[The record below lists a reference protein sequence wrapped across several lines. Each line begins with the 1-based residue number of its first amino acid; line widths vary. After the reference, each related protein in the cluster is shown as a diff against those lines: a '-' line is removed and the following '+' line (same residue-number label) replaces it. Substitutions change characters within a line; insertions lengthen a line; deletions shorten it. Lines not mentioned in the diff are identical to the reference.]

1 MVIKKM
7 IKSMTGFG
15 RGKYE
20 NEGREYTV
28 EIKSVNHKYSD
39 VSVKLPRQISYLEE
53 NVRKEVSKKISRG
66 KIDVFITMQD
76 YSEKGKSI
84 KINTEIAKIY
94 ISELKQLAEETGIS
108 SNIEVMDI
116 SKLPEVLNISNEENE
131 ELYWEELQIA
141 LNEALDRFVSMRE
154 IEGNKICEDFKLRID
169 RIKEK
174 LSYIYSFSAGLVEEY
189 IVKLNTRVKELMKT
203 DIIDENRLAQEIVIF
218 SDKSSIQE
226 ELTRLDSHISQFLD
240 LINNANGPIGKKCDF
255 IVQEM
260 NREVNTIGSKANSMD
275 ISKGVIELKTEIEDI
290 REQIQNIE

>member
-1 MVIKKM
+1 MKM

-20 NEGREYTV
+20 NEGREYTI

-39 VSVKLPRQISYLEE
+39 ISVKLPRQISYLEE
-53 NVRKEVSKKISRG
+53 NVRKEISKNISRG

-84 KINTEIAKIY
+84 KINTEIAKVY
-94 ISELKQLAEETGIS
+94 ISELKQLATETGIA

-141 LNEALDRFVSMRE
+141 LKDALDRFISMRE
-154 IEGNKICEDFKLRID
+154 IEGNKICEDFKLRIN

-174 LSYIYSFSAGLVEEY
+174 VSYISGFSAGLVEEY
-189 IVKLNTRVKELMKT
+189 IVKLNVLFRT
-203 DIIDENRLAQEIVIF
+203 
-218 SDKSSIQE
+218 SSYS
-226 ELTRLDSHISQFLD
+226 LNFLLISSESLSAKAVNNLSVSFPTYP
-240 LINNANGPIGKKCDF
+240 NANKRLSLIFASTSLGNNGKTL
-255 IVQEM
+255 
-260 NREVNTIGSKANSMD
+260 NLLTY
-275 ISKGVIELKTEIEDI
+275 
-290 REQIQNIE
+290 

>member
-1 MVIKKM
+1 MVIMKM
-7 IKSMTGFG
+7 IRSMTGFG
-15 RGKYE
+15 RGKFE

-39 VSVKLPRQISYLEE
+39 ISIKLPRQISYLEE
-53 NVRKEVSKKISRG
+53 NVRKEVSKRIARG
-66 KIDVFITMQD
+66 KIDIFITMQD
-76 YSEKGKSI
+76 FSEKGKSI
-84 KINTEIAKIY
+84 KINKEIAKVY
-94 ISELKQLAEETGIS
+94 ISELRDLANETGIS
-108 SNIEVMDI
+108 SNIDVIDI
-116 SKLPEVLNISNEENE
+116 SKFPEVLNISNEENE
-131 ELYWEELQIA
+131 EIYWTELSEALNIA
-141 LNEALDRFVSMRE
+141 LDKFVAMRE
-154 IEGNKICEDFKLRID
+154 IEGNKICDDFKVRMA

-174 LSYIYSFSAGLVEEY
+174 VSNISDFSAGLVEEY

-240 LINNANGPIGKKCDF
+240 LVNNANGPIGKKCDF
-255 IVQEM
+255 IIQEM

-275 ISKGVIELKTEIEDI
+275 ISKGVIELKTEIEDV